1 MKDLKGPYQDRELSW
16 LDFDARVLELTED
29 PTIPLLERVRFLSIF
44 SSNLDEFFMVRVAS
58 LKAKIERGSTT
69 INSAGY
75 APQELLK
82 LVLDRTQ
89 LLVNTQA
96 ERFRDV
102 IVPELKEHGIEFS
115 KIDFNNDNLISK
127 TELMNHRKREF
138 SFADTNHDGALSTEE
153 LIAAR
158 NTKVSFRAKRM
169 MQRLD
174 QNLNGVLEF
183 DELNSVVS
191 NRFGNIFESLDLNND
206 GHLSKKEF
214 SKLKKRKG

>member
-1 MKDLKGPYQDRELSW
+1 MKYKKSIMTT
-16 LDFDARVLELTED
+16 FTILT
-29 PTIPLLERVRFLSIF
+29 LVGSNSI
-44 SSNLDEFFMVRVAS
+44 
-58 LKAKIERGSTT
+58 
-69 INSAGY
+69 GY
-75 APQELLK
+75 ADQLK
-82 LVLDRTQ
+82 PFD
-89 LLVNTQA
+89 
-96 ERFRDV
+96 
-102 IVPELKEHGIEFS
+102 GIQFS
-115 KIDFNNDNLISK
+115 KIDLNNDNLISK

-158 NTKVSFRAKRM
+158 TTKVSFRVKRM
-169 MQRLD
+169 IQILD
-174 QNLNGVLEF
+174 QNSNGVLEF